1 MAMTQRRRRML
12 GLAVVSLLAAGC
24 MGGDDGDRRRVEA
37 AEWCDVT
44 ATIESL
50 VDDRDGM
57 RAQAS
62 QIEFDRAAEWVD
74 VAPADIRV
82 STERAARIL
91 REASF
96 RPRPAELMQA
106 RTEIAEYAAEYC
118 PAPVDCIADVERNP
132 RFPCIHG

>member
-1 MAMTQRRRRML
+1 MRGKAVRML
-12 GLAVVSLLAAGC
+12 AAMAVSLVVVGC
-24 MGGDDGDRRRVEA
+24 MGGDEGDRKRAEA
-37 AEWCDVT
+37 AEWCDTT
-44 ATIESL
+44 AAIEGVL
-50 VDDRDGM
+50 DDRDGM

-62 QIEFDRAAEWVD
+62 QIDFDQAAEWVD
-74 VAPADIRV
+74 VAPADIRG

-96 RPRPAELMQA
+96 RPRSTELA
-106 RTEIAEYAAEYC
+106 DSRREIAEYTAEYC